1 MADKG
6 KANAP
11 AASAICLTGLDRHRS
26 VDAPKVTLG
35 RKAAAI
41 FSSINR
47 ALFTPQPRISMPD
60 WADANVIV
68 PDIVGSP
75 YPGPLNS
82 SRLPMWRGLM
92 RRLELRRVRFFN
104 LCKSARTG
112 GSLFMGIV
120 PVLHK
125 IATRPGPILW
135 LDPTSK
141 TARRLSRQEIQPFIR
156 ACKATNSLRIRDRK
170 SWTTLE
176 IIFKTCTFGL
186 FGAGSVADLGGRQ
199 GEMIVVNEKDKIPAK
214 SRNEAPPG
222 LLVLVRSKL
231 FRRTRKVIS
240 NSTPTLES
248 AETWGDF
255 LAGSQTFGYLP
266 CPECGGYQPLTFFK
280 EPAQPDKWMRV
291 EADDPILIGREI
303 TRCDREGVEL
313 AADTQREMYASH
325 TDDAA
330 NDQKATKNIQ
340 SRKIKKAK
348 DERGGYLV
356 KGIPGTGRV
365 WWPPELQDKKSKIW
379 DYDAVERQAR
389 YECAFCQAKIDFSKK
404 LNWMN
409 ARYAL
414 RDHRPVAPA
423 DTDSAHIWAL
433 YSPMDLGLGG
443 LAKKYLLAIGNI
455 ARMHDCYNSDW
466 GRPFERTPTRITR
479 KSIELLQ
486 QKTPVKYERLNPLDP
501 EDPLKLPVRPCFIT
515 MEVDVQQTE
524 YWWTVWAHAVDGSMW
539 LLAWGSCVSTL
550 EIETISNREWLYCF
564 SNAELPPL
572 PTDPVERVARQ
583 IQIANDPNIERHV
596 VAFGAK
602 DSGYKAKRQNGVYRF
617 VYEQGGRWVAT
628 KGGNLKAGREKPI
641 FETTIEFNYDG
652 KQVTIPFIHYNDDQM
667 TEHLARFVIK
677 ERMHARYLPVN
688 LDEPFLEQV
697 SSPYLKAMK
706 LSDGRTAYEWG
717 YGCDP
722 HLFDCWKE
730 AEIFHFVFGPD
741 ILTLQR
747 ARQDAQRV
755 KLPA

>member
-1 MADKG
+1 MDRDA
-6 KANAP
+6 AP
-11 AASAICLTGLDRHRS
+11 RRPNDTVNTYSI
-26 VDAPKVTLG
+26 PLG

-47 ALFTPQPRISMPD
+47 ALFTPLPRLPMWK
-60 WADANVIV
+60 WAEEWVVV
-68 PDIVGSP
+68 PDVVGSP
-75 YPGPLNS
+75 YPGPLDT
-82 SRLPMWRGLM
+82 SRIPMWRGLM
-92 RRLELRRVRFFN
+92 NRLELRRVRFFN

-135 LDPTSK
+135 LDPTAK

-156 ACKATNSLRIRDRK
+156 ACKATNALRIRDRK

-176 IIFKTCTFGL
+176 MIFKTCTFGII
-186 FGAGSVADLGGRQ
+186 GAGSIADSGGRQ
-199 GEMIVVNEKDKIPAK
+199 AEQLVVNEKDKIPAK
-214 SRNEAPPG
+214 SRNEAPIG
-222 LLVLVRSKL
+222 LLAIVRSKL
-231 FRRTRKVIS
+231 FRRSRKVIS
-240 NSTPTLES
+240 NSTPTTE
-248 AETWGDF
+248 AGETWGDF
-255 LAGSQTFGYLP
+255 MAGSQTFGYLP

-291 EADDPILIGREI
+291 EADDPILIGHEI
-303 TRCDREGVEL
+303 AQASREGVVL
-313 AADTQREMYASH
+313 KADTERG
-325 TDDAA
+325 TR
-330 NDQKATKNIQ
+330 TK
-340 SRKIKKAK
+340 KEIKKAK
-348 DERGGYLV
+348 DKRGGYLV
-356 KGIPGTGRV
+356 KGIPATGRV
-365 WWPPELQDKKSKIW
+365 WWPPELQNKKSKVW
-379 DYDAVERQAR
+379 DYDEVERQAR
-389 YECAFCQAKIDFSKK
+389 YECPFCEAKIDFTRK

-414 RDHRPVAPA
+414 RDHRPEAPA

-479 KSIELLQ
+479 KLIEALQ

-501 EDPLKLPVRPCFIT
+501 DDPLKLPCRPCFIT

-524 YWWTVWAHAVDGSMW
+524 YWWTVWAHTVDGAMW

-550 EIETISNREWLYCF
+550 ELETISNRDWFYHF
-564 SNAELPPL
+564 PDG
-572 PTDPVERVARQ
+572 TVEKH
-583 IQIANDPNIERHV
+583 II
-596 VAFGAK
+596 AFGAK

-617 VYEQGGRWVAT
+617 VYEQGNRWVAT
-628 KGGNLKAGREKPI
+628 KGGSLKAGKEKPI

-677 ERMHARYLPVN
+677 ERIHLRCLPVT
-688 LDEPFLEQV
+688 LDEFFLEQV
-697 SSPYLKAMK
+697 SSPYLKAIK
-706 LSDGRTAYEWG
+706 LQDGRTAYEWG

-730 AEIFHFVFGPD
+730 AEIYHFIIGPD
-741 ILTLQR
+741 FLQMKRQQQDEAR
-747 ARQDAQRV
+747 AAA
-755 KLPA
+755 LLAAA